1 MQSAQLN
8 KELIKKNRCS
18 ECNIR
23 SYSFCRCLEEDKL
36 KEFSHISS
44 EKKFENKVNIFLQ
57 QDEAKNIYN
66 ISKMSKAALQS
77 LGKEGRK
84 NVIEN
89 YTKDKMCLKTLEIYQ
104 SLV

>member
-44 EKKFENKVNIFLQ
+44 EKKFENKVNIF
-57 QDEAKNIYN
+57 
-66 ISKMSKAALQS
+66 
-77 LGKEGRK
+77 
-84 NVIEN
+84 
-89 YTKDKMCLKTLEIYQ
+89 
-104 SLV
+104 